1 MPERN
6 PATYMMASA
15 RNGTIYLGVTSDL
28 MNRVYQHR
36 NGQLKGF
43 TCRYAVKLLVWFEMH
58 STMEWAIAREKQ
70 LKAWRREWK
79 LALIEKD
86 NPLWHDLA
94 EGLGFEPL
102 ERFRVR

>member
-1 MPERN
+1 MREIN
-6 PATYMMASA
+6 PATYIMASD
-15 RNGTIYLGVTSDL
+15 RNGTTYIGVTSDL
-28 MNRVYQHR
+28 MNRIYQHR
-36 NGQLKGF
+36 SGQLKGF
-43 TCRYAVKLLVWFEMH
+43 TSRYSVKLLVWFEMH

-86 NPLWHDLA
+86 NPRWLDLA

-102 ERFRVR
+102 AR